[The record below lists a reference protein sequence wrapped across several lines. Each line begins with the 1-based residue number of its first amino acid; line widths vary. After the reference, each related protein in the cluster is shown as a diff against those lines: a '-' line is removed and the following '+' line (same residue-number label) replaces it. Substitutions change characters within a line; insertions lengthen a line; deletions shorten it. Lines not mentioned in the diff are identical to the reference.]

1 MRIAIGGIS
10 HETSTFVKTP
20 TTLKDFESGFGL
32 FRGQQIIDRF
42 TGTNI
47 CAGGFIDGARKHE
60 FEIVPLLWTFAYP
73 SGLIVRADYELL
85 KAEFL
90 QRLQDAEASGGA
102 VDGVL
107 LDLHGAMVVEGID
120 DGDGDFIAAVRSFLG
135 PDRPLIVTQD
145 LHGNHSQYR
154 VDQADAMIGFDTYP
168 HIDMAERGREAAD
181 LIVAMLRGEVRPVM
195 ALRQFPIFW
204 NVICQV
210 TAEPPMTELIRRVH
224 ELETRKGILSVT
236 VATGFPWADVP
247 DMGASVIVVA
257 DGDASLARAAADELG
272 DWIWEHR
279 QRWTCAPVSVLDAI
293 KRGEAGSKFPI
304 VLADH
309 ADNTGGGSPG
319 DSTEILRMFIE
330 LRLQDAVILYIVDP
344 EVVEQAHAAGV
355 GQTIAVAVGG
365 KSDPIQGP
373 PVEMTVEVMALSE
386 GDFTYDGPMY
396 AGLTGNMGRSAW
408 LRQDGVSVVV
418 VTAHEQPLGP
428 AFARTLGIDCERMKY
443 IAVKSAAP
451 YRASFGKFA
460 GTMINVDA
468 QAIQTHD
475 FAKLPYQKRRQNFFP
490 VDVGPSGLSSA
501 DGFR

>member
-10 HETSTFVKTP
+10 HETSTFVNTP

-32 FRGQQIIDRF
+32 FRGQQIISRF
-42 TGTNI
+42 TNANI
-47 CAGGFIDGARKHE
+47 CAGGFIDGSKKHG

-73 SGLIVRADYELL
+73 SGLIVRKDYELL

-90 QRLQDAEASGGA
+90 QRLKDEEAARGP

-107 LDLHGAMVVEGID
+107 LDLHGAMVVDGID
-120 DGDGDFIAAVRSFLG
+120 DGDGDFIAAVRELVG
-135 PDRPLIVTQD
+135 PDRPIVVTLD
-145 LHGNHSQYR
+145 LHGNHSQRR
-154 VDQADAMIGFDTYP
+154 VDEADAIIGFDTYP
-168 HIDMAERGREAAD
+168 HVDMAERGREAAD
-181 LIVAMLRGEVRPVM
+181 LIVATIRGEVRPVM
-195 ALRQFPIFW
+195 ALRQLPLFW
-204 NVICQV
+204 KVPCQV
-210 TAEPPMTELIRRVH
+210 TAQPPMDELIRRVH
-224 ELETRKGILSVT
+224 ELETRDGILSAT

-257 DGDASLARAAADELG
+257 DNDPALARSAADELG

-279 QRWTCAPVSVLDAI
+279 QRWSCAPVSVPEAI
-293 KRGEAGSKFPI
+293 ARGEAGGKFPI

-319 DSTEILRMFIE
+319 DSTEILRTF
-330 LRLQDAVILYIVDP
+330 LQQQLQDAVILYIVDP

-355 GQTIAVAVGG
+355 GKQIAVSMGG
-365 KSDPIQGP
+365 KSAPIQGP
-373 PVEMTVEVMALSE
+373 PVEMSVQVMALSD

-428 AFARTLGIDCERMKY
+428 AFARTLGIECERMKY
-443 IAVKSAAP
+443 IAVKSAAHF
-451 YRASFGKFA
+451 RASFERFA
-460 GTMINVDA
+460 GVIINVDA
-468 QAIQTHD
+468 LAIHTHD
-475 FAKLPYQKRRQNFFP
+475 FTKLKYQKRHRDFFP
-490 VDVGPSGLSSA
+490 VEITS
-501 DGFR
+501 

>member
-10 HETSTFVKTP
+10 HETSTFVRTP

-32 FRGQQIIDRF
+32 FRGSQIIDRF
-42 TGTNI
+42 AGTNI
-47 CAGGFIDGARKHE
+47 CTGGFIESARKHG

-73 SGLIVRADYELL
+73 SGLIVRKDYELL
-85 KAEFL
+85 KQEFL
-90 QRLQDAEASGGA
+90 QRLKDEEASFGP

-120 DGDGDFIAAVRSFLG
+120 DGDGDFIAAVRAAVG
-135 PDRPLIVTQD
+135 PNRPVIVTQD

-154 VDQADAMIGFDTYP
+154 VDQADAIIGFDTYP

-181 LIVAMLRGEVRPVM
+181 LMVAMLHGEVRPVM
-195 ALRQFPIFW
+195 ALRQLPLFW
-204 NVICQV
+204 NVVCQV
-210 TAEPPMTELIRRVH
+210 TAEPPMNELICRVH
-224 ELETRKGILSVT
+224 EMEARAGILSVT

-257 DGDASLARAAADELG
+257 DNNASLARSAADELG
-272 DWIWEHR
+272 DWIWENR
-279 QRWTCAPVSVLDAI
+279 RRWTCAPVSVLEAI
-293 KRGEAGSKFPI
+293 RRGEAGGKFPV

-319 DSTEILRMFIE
+319 DSTEILRMF
-330 LRLQDAVILYIVDP
+330 LDLQLEDAVILYIVDP
-344 EVVEQAHAAGV
+344 EVVEQSHAAGI
-355 GQTIAVAVGG
+355 GRRIAVSVGG
-365 KSDPIQGP
+365 KSDPRQGP
-373 PVEMTVEVMALSE
+373 PVAMEVEVMALSD

-428 AFARTLGIDCERMKY
+428 AFARTLGIECERMKY
-443 IAVKSAAP
+443 IAVKSAAHF
-451 YRASFGKFA
+451 RASFGRFA
-460 GTMINVDA
+460 GVIINVDA

-475 FAKLPYQKRRQNFFP
+475 FAKLKYQKRHRMFFP
-490 VDVGPSGLSSA
+490 VEIPPRFCEPG
-501 DGFR
+501 

>member
-32 FRGQQIIDRF
+32 FREQQVIDRF
-42 TGTNI
+42 AGANI
-47 CAGGFIDGARKHE
+47 CAGGFIDGAKKHG

-73 SGLIVRADYELL
+73 SGLIVREDYELL
-85 KAEFL
+85 KSEFL
-90 QRLQDAEASGGA
+90 QRLKDEEAAHGP

-120 DGDGDFIAAVRSFLG
+120 DGDGDFIAAVREVVGLS
-135 PDRPLIVTQD
+135 RPIVVTHD
-145 LHGNHSQYR
+145 LHGNHTQRR
-154 VDQADAMIGFDTYP
+154 VDQADAIIGFDTYP
-168 HIDMAERGREAAD
+168 HVDMAERGREAAD

-195 ALRQFPIFW
+195 ALRQLPLFW
-204 NVICQV
+204 NVPSQV
-210 TAEPPMTELIRRVH
+210 TAHPPMDEVIRRVH
-224 ELETRKGILSVT
+224 ELETRDGILSVT

-257 DGDASLARAAADELG
+257 DNDPSLARAAADELG
-272 DWIWEHR
+272 DWIWENR
-279 QRWTCAPVSVLDAI
+279 QRWSCAPVSVLDAI
-293 KRGEAGSKFPI
+293 ERGEAGGKFPI

-319 DSTEILRMFIE
+319 DSTEILRTF
-330 LRLQDAVILYIVDP
+330 LQRRLPDAVILYIVDP

-355 GQTIAVAVGG
+355 GKQFAVSVGG

-373 PVEMTVEVMALSE
+373 PVEMDVQVMALSN

-418 VTAHEQPLGP
+418 VTAHEQPLGS
-428 AFARTLGIDCERMKY
+428 AFARTLGIECERMKY
-443 IAVKSAAP
+443 IAVKSAAHF
-451 YRASFGKFA
+451 RASFEKFA
-460 GTMINVDA
+460 GVIINVDA
-468 QAIQTHD
+468 QAIQTHE
-475 FAKLPYQKRRQNFFP
+475 FSKLKYQKRHRKFFP
-490 VDVGPSGLSSA
+490 IEITS
-501 DGFR
+501 

>member
-42 TGTNI
+42 TGANI
-47 CAGGFIDGARKHE
+47 CAGGFIEGAKKHG

-73 SGLIVRADYELL
+73 SGLIVREDYELL
-85 KAEFL
+85 KSEFL
-90 QRLQDAEASGGA
+90 QQLKDEEASGGP

-107 LDLHGAMVVEGID
+107 LDMHGAMVVEGID
-120 DGDGDFIAAVRSFLG
+120 DGDGDFIAAVRNMVG
-135 PDRPLIVTQD
+135 PDIPVIVTQD

-154 VDQADAMIGFDTYP
+154 VDQADAVIGFDTYP
-168 HIDMAERGREAAD
+168 HIDMSERGREAAD
-181 LIVAMLRGEVRPVM
+181 LMVAMLRDEVRPVM
-195 ALRQFPIFW
+195 ALRQLPLFW

-210 TAEPPMTELIRRVH
+210 TAEPPMNELIRRVH
-224 ELETRKGILSVT
+224 EMESHDGILSVT

-257 DGDASLARAAADELG
+257 DSNASLARSAADELG
-272 DWIWEHR
+272 DWIWENR
-279 QRWTCAPVSVLDAI
+279 QRWSCAPVSVLEAI
-293 KRGEAGSKFPI
+293 KRGESGGKFPI

-319 DSTEILRMFIE
+319 DSTEILRTF
-330 LRLQDAVILYIVDP
+330 LQLQLQDAVILYIVDP
-344 EVVEQAHAAGV
+344 EVVEQSHAAGI
-355 GQTIAVAVGG
+355 GQTFAASVGG

-373 PVEMTVEVMALSE
+373 PVEMEVEVMALSH

-428 AFARTLGIDCERMKY
+428 AFARTLGIECEKMKY
-443 IAVKSAAP
+443 IAVKSAAHF
-451 YRASFGKFA
+451 RAGFGRFA
-460 GTMINVDA
+460 GAILNVDA
-468 QAIQTHD
+468 KAIQTHD
-475 FAKLPYQKRRQNFFP
+475 FARLQYQKRHRKFFP
-490 VDVGPSGLSSA
+490 VEVTS
-501 DGFR
+501 